1 MYELNLTGPWN
12 LSKIEDNAYICF
24 VLAHQRYGISVPTLF
39 REYLRRIE
47 YCERYNDFEALL
59 DVYEELTKQN

>member
-47 YCERYNDFEALL
+47 YCDTFNDL
-59 DVYEELTKQN
+59 DGLILIHQELRK

>member
-1 MYELNLTGPWN
+1 MYPLKLEGPWDE
-12 LSKIEDNAYICF
+12 SKIADNAQICF
-24 VLAHQRYGISVPTLF
+24 AIAHQRYGISVPTLF